1 MEITRMANRPTISIS
16 PGSTVFEAL
25 KAMHEHRISS
35 VVVQSR
41 IRLEGIFTLRDLAR
55 KVALE
60 EIDLYHTPVEEVMT
74 TDVKSVR
81 GSTSIADA
89 VRIMLDKH
97 IHHLPVIG
105 KNGQVDGMVSLDD
118 LLASTIDDLQN
129 EVASLDAYIGCDGP
143 GG

>member
-16 PGSTVFEAL
+16 PRSTVFEAL

-41 IRLEGIFTLRDLAR
+41 KRLEGIFTLRDLAR

-60 EIDLYHTPVEEVMT
+60 EIDLYRTPVEEVMT